1 MNIASIYTSY
11 IVYYMRKIYYK
22 LLRWYI
28 VIEMKEIQYYSNYY
42 YAIKIYSIFS
52 FNRKKEISFQSR
64 S

>member
-1 MNIASIYTSY
+1 
-11 IVYYMRKIYYK
+11 MRKIYYK

-28 VIEMKEIQYYSNYY
+28 VIEIKEIQYYSNYY